1 MPDTWNLV
9 LLILR
14 AWLGVVIFVHG
25 ANHLM
30 STVRGRKRADYF
42 DALGV
47 RPGNVHA
54 WTVTIVELAVAE
66 VLVAGLVTPIAAGVL
81 GALMLVALVT
91 DNRNRGFFVG
101 SSSDGWEFVAT
112 IGVAALT
119 LGAIGPGKWS
129 LDNAA
134 GISFPFEAPNALI
147 ITALV
152 AVGVAGAFLALF
164 WRPAK
169 KTATSSRTQTHSQ
182 TAKAA

>member
-1 MPDTWNLV
+1 M
-9 LLILR
+9 
-14 AWLGVVIFVHG
+14 A
-25 ANHLM
+25 
-30 STVRGRKRADYF
+30 TVRGRKRADYF
-42 DALGV
+42 DGVGV

-91 DNRNRGFFVG
+91 DNRNRGFLVG
-101 SSSDGWEFVAT
+101 PSGEGWEFVAT
-112 IGVAALT
+112 IGVAAMA

-134 GISFPFEAPNALI
+134 GLSFPFEAPAALI

-152 AVGVAGAFLALF
+152 AVGVAGTFLALF

-169 KTATSSRTQTHSQ
+169 KAASQSRTQTHSQ